1 MPEPAVLDR
10 SLSRERLLTFA
21 FAAAELLVEIGPDS
35 SITWAAGAFPARFGE
50 PAERFVGRPLSSLI
64 APADRDA
71 LGRTLMNAALCGH
84 VPPVLLR
91 LSDAGG
97 TPCALA
103 ALILPGVQRRLCV
116 TLGPVPVAPP
126 ASAAV
131 PQPASVFAKELEA
144 RLRGKQPGALA
155 LLDVKGWP
163 AATDDASQQQRGAL
177 RDAVGEALASVAGPG
192 TMVGEVADGRYG
204 VLSQRQIDIAMLAS
218 GLESLMQARPDGQ
231 SLSVD
236 SQSIGLS
243 APGMQPA
250 QATRALRFALAR
262 FAASGAAAVAAS
274 GFAAGLA
281 GFIAQTQGQTAA
293 LRQVI
298 ADRRFDV
305 LYQPVV
311 ALRSRAVHHYEAL
324 LRPTPMAGAP
334 WQTTQEFVTCAEALG
349 LAEELDLAVLQHVLA
364 ALDRAP
370 GCSIAANISGQ
381 SMESEKFRRRLL
393 QLLPAGSYRRLLI
406 ELTETAEIVDVA
418 IAAAT
423 LQRLREQNI
432 GVCLDDFG
440 AGAAAFRYLRDFP
453 VDYLK
458 IDGAYVLGALRGER
472 ERNVV
477 TSMLDLARSVGAET
491 IAEAIETREL
501 ARLMEELGCMF
512 GQGWLFGKA
521 APLPGTA

>member
-1 MPEPAVLDR
+1 
-10 SLSRERLLTFA
+10 
-21 FAAAELLVEIGPDS
+21 
-35 SITWAAGAFPARFGE
+35 
-50 PAERFVGRPLSSLI
+50 
-64 APADRDA
+64 
-71 LGRTLMNAALCGH
+71 
-84 VPPVLLR
+84 
-91 LSDAGG
+91 
-97 TPCALA
+97 
-103 ALILPGVQRRLCV
+103 
-116 TLGPVPVAPP
+116 
-126 ASAAV
+126 
-131 PQPASVFAKELEA
+131 
-144 RLRGKQPGALA
+144 
-155 LLDVKGWP
+155 
-163 AATDDASQQQRGAL
+163 
-177 RDAVGEALASVAGPG
+177 
-192 TMVGEVADGRYG
+192 
-204 VLSQRQIDIAMLAS
+204 
-218 GLESLMQARPDGQ
+218 
-231 SLSVD
+231 
-236 SQSIGLS
+236 
-243 APGMQPA
+243 
-250 QATRALRFALAR
+250 
-262 FAASGAAAVAAS
+262 VAAS